1 MIFRVYDNLPE
12 GKYGHKFLTW
22 MIWVPPWEGHPS
34 ILVNLCK
41 SWRWRWCWHWRWPQD
56 CRCVICSRSSA
67 AASFNAKPDV
77 LCSCPWGCPEVSFST
92 SLWHIG
98 TLRAR
103 PQSQRPWSS
112 RSWITR
118 LLGCKATEKKLVLSV
133 TGAFGNEACQWL
145 CCSRLRSWCFQ
156 IYWALQIQIARPAAS
171 GFIALSIVPHQ
182 RRSSAGV
189 IQARGSVFKG
199 GKESISHNLCV
210 VLRVPCGC

>member
-1 MIFRVYDNLPE
+1 MIIYRRGSMV
-12 GKYGHKFLTW
+12 HKFLTW

-77 LCSCPWGCPEVSFST
+77 LLQLSMRLSRGEFLDLLVAHWNPEGAAAVTAPVVQQVMNHSPPW
-92 SLWHIG
+92 L
-98 TLRAR
+98 
-103 PQSQRPWSS
+103 QSH
-112 RSWITR
+112 
-118 LLGCKATEKKLVLSV
+118 GEE
-133 TGAFGNEACQWL
+133 TGAFCDRCLWEWSMSVIVL
-145 CCSRLRSWCFQ
+145 FQ
-156 IYWALQIQIARPAAS
+156 VEVLMLSNLLGVANPNCTPAAS